1 MSGRGRGRG
10 RAPPSG
16 ARLLLQRSA
25 KEAGLDDGNLRGLQD
40 ITKPFLF
47 PDYEWHSNGRI
58 GHNLPGEDIPSN
70 SVLSSSSAGGGGG
83 GGGSG
88 SDAAN
93 FANAEE
99 EKIPQPL
106 IPVVKPKRSASA
118 IYLINKSR
126 EMHHRFQNSAFYVH
140 PTQEADVIRHGK
152 ERQRQQRRPDLLV
165 LKQMGKTADS
175 RYIPP
180 ELLRDDDLENLYGHD
195 DGNLKKRS
203 LDDLAAEE
211 RADRRKRGTT
221 GENNGGVEE
230 DGNLSDAT
238 QDAIEEEEEE
248 DADYGTNHYDSD
260 GEDED
265 TGGGGDGDGDGD
277 EAVF

>member
-25 KEAGLDDGNLRGLQD
+25 KEAGLDEGNLRGLQD
-40 ITKPFLF
+40 ITKPLLF
-47 PDYEWHSNGRI
+47 PDYEWHSSGRI
-58 GHNLPGEDIPSN
+58 GHNLPGEVMPLN
-70 SVLSSSSAGGGGG
+70 SVLSSSAGGG
-83 GGGSG
+83 
-88 SDAAN
+88 DAAN

-106 IPVVKPKRSASA
+106 MPVAKPKRSASA

-126 EMHHRFQNSAFYVH
+126 EIQSRFQNSAFFVH

-152 ERQRQQRRPDLLV
+152 ERQRQQQRSDLLV

-175 RYIPP
+175 RYIPF
-180 ELLRDDDLENLYGHD
+180 ELLRDDDLENLYGQD

-221 GENNGGVEE
+221 GENGVEE

-238 QDAIEEEEEE
+238 QDIIEEEEEE

-265 TGGGGDGDGDGD
+265 AGGGGAGD

>member
-1 MSGRGRGRG
+1 MSGRGRGRGRG

-25 KEAGLDDGNLRGLQD
+25 KEAGLDEGNLRGLQD
-40 ITKPFLF
+40 TTKPDLF
-47 PDYEWHSNGRI
+47 PDYHWHSNGTI
-58 GHNLPGEDIPSN
+58 GHNLPGEFMPLN
-70 SVLSSSSAGGGGG
+70 SVLSSSAVGG
-83 GGGSG
+83 
-88 SDAAN
+88 DAAAAAN
-93 FANAEE
+93 FANADEE

-106 IPVVKPKRSASA
+106 LPVAKPKRSASA

-126 EMHHRFQNSAFYVH
+126 EIQSRFQNSAFFVH
-140 PTQEADVIRHGK
+140 PTQEADVIRYGK
-152 ERQRQQRRPDLLV
+152 ERQRQQQRSDLLV

-175 RYIPP
+175 RYIPF
-180 ELLRDDDLENLYGHD
+180 ELLRDDDLVNLYGQD
-195 DGNLKKRS
+195 DSNLKKRS

-211 RADRRKRGTT
+211 RADRRKRT
-221 GENNGGVEE
+221 GENNGGEE

-238 QDAIEEEEEE
+238 QDVIEEEEEE

-260 GEDED
+260 GEEEED
-265 TGGGGDGDGDGD
+265 AGGGGAED